1 MKNLIKKLTENKK
14 ILIKNKEYVIKTKT
28 WYSIEEDES
37 ASYIKCELTGN
48 KVLVI
53 IPDDELVYIGEV
65 ITNLNYERLND
76 NQIKFNNTIF
86 NKTGDGH
93 QFITNIEF
101 GKEDEVEGKCI
112 FEDYEAE
119 ENIISLGILPEEEN
133 KRADVLADILTLED
147 IVVKE

>member
-1 MKNLIKKLTENKK
+1 MKNLIKKIRENKK